1 MTKSEN
7 STTCSHFSFAKI
19 QPSEDADADPDSYA
33 LEKFKLYETRAQRLQ
48 YDSNVCVIDIPFP
61 GCFVSVQRP
70 FTGNFRNDYEIQLK
84 SPNWLFGSR
93 KPEESGSA
101 TKPGADDSEKGVT
114 SSERVNDFCNLDW
127 LSEPNDHEEYIFQSC
142 IKSLLALYMYLSIT
156 STNEAN
162 GWYGRMVVLSSV
174 TKMKT
179 AKSTDIMLNSNS
191 AEVLCMNTVD
201 VMDIEEEEEET
212 EMEKALNEYA
222 QIGSSLGIIQTL
234 QILRR
239 RSLLAIQMARRR

>member
-1 MTKSEN
+1 M
-7 STTCSHFSFAKI
+7 
-19 QPSEDADADPDSYA
+19 
-33 LEKFKLYETRAQRLQ
+33 RLLSLLD
-48 YDSNVCVIDIPFP
+48 DSNVCVIDIPFP
-61 GCFVSVQRP
+61 GCFVSVQS
-70 FTGNFRNDYEIQLK
+70 EIQLK

-179 AKSTDIMLNSNS
+179 AKSTDIMLNSVRTPRKFF
-191 AEVLCMNTVD
+191 A
-201 VMDIEEEEEET
+201 
-212 EMEKALNEYA
+212 
-222 QIGSSLGIIQTL
+222 
-234 QILRR
+234 
-239 RSLLAIQMARRR
+239 

>member
-1 MTKSEN
+1 M
-7 STTCSHFSFAKI
+7 
-19 QPSEDADADPDSYA
+19 
-33 LEKFKLYETRAQRLQ
+33 RLLSLLD
-48 YDSNVCVIDIPFP
+48 DSNVCVIDIPFP
-61 GCFVSVQRP
+61 GCFVSVQS
-70 FTGNFRNDYEIQLK
+70 EIQLK

-127 LSEPNDHEEYIFQSC
+127 LSEPNDHEEYIFQSQRLVWTYGGT
-142 IKSLLALYMYLSIT
+142 LLGDQD
-156 STNEAN
+156 E
-162 GWYGRMVVLSSV
+162 
-174 TKMKT
+174 
-179 AKSTDIMLNSNS
+179 NSEIYRHYAQFCQNS

>member
-33 LEKFKLYETRAQRLQ
+33 LEKFKLYETRA
-48 YDSNVCVIDIPFP
+48 
-61 GCFVSVQRP
+61 
-70 FTGNFRNDYEIQLK
+70 LK

-127 LSEPNDHEEYIFQSC
+127 LSEPNDHEEDIFQRY
-142 IKSLLALYMYLSIT
+142 ISIT

-162 GWYGRMVVLSSV
+162 GVGMVVLSLM

-179 AKSTDIMLNSNS
+179 AKFTDIMLGSCPAMEPFDNDHELQQNS
-191 AEVLCMNTVD
+191 AEVLRMNTVD
-201 VMDIEEEEEET
+201 VMDTEEEEEET

-222 QIGSSLGIIQTL
+222 QIGSNLGIIQT
-234 QILRR
+234 QCKYFAGDPCWPSRWRVGDDNIPKV
-239 RSLLAIQMARRR
+239 I

>member
-33 LEKFKLYETRAQRLQ
+33 LEKFKLYETRA
-48 YDSNVCVIDIPFP
+48 
-61 GCFVSVQRP
+61 
-70 FTGNFRNDYEIQLK
+70 LK

-179 AKSTDIMLNSNS
+179 AKSTDIMLNSFHFFVIRFMEPFDNDHELEQNS